1 MKSLKEL
8 IEGGQ
13 YELAAYRLVY
23 GAVRA
28 QVQTPPLR
36 TSTLSP
42 PETVRRRA
50 KMAPEEAEGDGQA

>member
-23 GAVRA
+23 GAVRT
-28 QVQTPPLR
+28 QMQTPPPS
-36 TSTLSP
+36 TSAPSP
-42 PETVRRRA
+42 SDILRRRA
-50 KMAPEEAEGDGQA
+50 KMAPEEAESDG

>member
-28 QVQTPPLR
+28 QVRTPPLR

-42 PETVRRRA
+42 PDIVRRRA
-50 KMAPEEAEGDGQA
+50 KMAPEEAEGDG

>member
-28 QVQTPPLR
+28 QVQAPPPR
-36 TSTLSP
+36 TSALSP
-42 PETVRRRA
+42 SGIVRRRA
-50 KMAPEEAEGDGQA
+50 KKVSEEAESDGQA

>member
-23 GAVRA
+23 GVVRA
-28 QVQTPPLR
+28 QVQTPLQR
-36 TSTLSP
+36 TPALLSSH
-42 PETVRRRA
+42 TVRRRA
-50 KMAPEEAEGDGQA
+50 KMAPEEMESHG

>member
-28 QVQTPPLR
+28 KVQASPPR
-36 TSTLSP
+36 TSALSRSDI
-42 PETVRRRA
+42 VRRRA
-50 KMAPEEAEGDGQA
+50 KMAPEKAEGDGQA

>member
-23 GAVRA
+23 GAVMA
-28 QVQTPPLR
+28 QVQARPPR
-36 TSTLSP
+36 TSALSRSDI
-42 PETVRRRA
+42 VRRRA
-50 KMAPEEAEGDGQA
+50 KMASEKAESDGQA

>member
-23 GAVRA
+23 GAVRT
-28 QVQTPPLR
+28 QVQTLPPR

-42 PETVRRRA
+42 SDIVRRRA
-50 KMAPEEAEGDGQA
+50 KMAPEEAESDG